1 MASTY
6 SDNYKL
12 ELQETGA
19 NANTW
24 GNNVNTSLEVIDK
37 FTAGYLS
44 KSVAGSA
51 NVTLTTGNADPTAE
65 AANKV
70 IELTGT
76 LTGDIYVFIPAV
88 EGTYILY
95 NNTSGAFS
103 VTVAPT
109 GHSAN
114 GVTVVQGSHT
124 IVYNKNGD
132 TVVDLFANSLGNL
145 SIKNTLTVNNSVF
158 YAANGT
164 VNATAYSGNG
174 SALTG
179 VSSIP
184 SGTTAMFFQGSAP
197 TGWTQNTDASI
208 NSTTLRIVTGS
219 GGGTGGTDA
228 FSSVFTGSKSTAS
241 GAISYTDLAPV
252 TVPHSL
258 SAGATTLSTPQLP
271 AHSHPHNWAL
281 GAPPFDSDRG
291 GAFSSWSNG
300 YPNPPPIDNW
310 LTSNNEGGGG
320 SHSHPVSG
328 SLSISGNA
336 SATTPLSVPGMDL
349 KYANVVAATK
359 D

>member
-1 MASTY
+1 MVSTY
-6 SDNYKL
+6 SSNYKL

-76 LTGDIYVFIPAV
+76 LTGNIYVFIPAV
-88 EGTYILY
+88 ESTYILF

-184 SGTTAMFFQGSAP
+184 SGTTALFFQGSAP
-197 TGWTQNTDASI
+197 TGWTQNTAASI
-208 NSTTLRIVTGS
+208 NTTTLRVVTGT

-228 FSSVFTGSKSTAS
+228 FSSVFTGSKTTAS
-241 GAISYTDLAPV
+241 GTITYSDLTGTSAPH
-252 TVPHSL
+252 TL
-258 SAGATTLSTPQLP
+258 TAGAHTLSTPELP
-271 AHSHPHNWAL
+271 SHNHSQAWDVFNPS
-281 GAPPFDSDRG
+281 FDSDRG
-291 GAFSSWSNG
+291 GSFSTQGFPTPIS
-300 YPNPPPIDNW
+300 PNYTISSQA
-310 LTSNNEGGGG
+310 TGGGG

-328 SLSISGNA
+328 SLSLSGNA
-336 SATTPLSVPGMDL
+336 TATGSLSVPAMNL
-349 KYANVVAATK
+349 KFANVVAATK